1 VQVAPRF
8 GLTADLR
15 EITRELLTYR
25 ELLRELTY
33 RDLRIRYKQA
43 VMGIAWAVF
52 TPVVVALSGAL
63 VWFAIAHLSG
73 RGVDPQVIAGIMVKG
88 LAWAFFAGA
97 LGFGTASI
105 TANLSLITKVYFA
118 REVLPLAAV
127 LTQMVDTFIAG
138 LVTAVLLVLL
148 GANVN
153 ANLLWLILLVPL
165 LVLFTTAVTLLFA
178 CLNVLFRDAKHLVQL
193 VLSFGIFFTPVFFEP
208 GMFGPRV
215 SRLVMLNPLS
225 GVLEGMRLAVVQG
238 HNLMTPL
245 AGTNG
250 GAIWEPWYLAYAAAW
265 SIFGL
270 VFSAIVFHRSEFVF
284 AEYV

>member
-1 VQVAPRF
+1 MRVAPHF

-15 EITRELLTYR
+15 EITRELITYR

-33 RDLRIRYKQA
+33 RDLKIRYKQA
-43 VMGIAWAVF
+43 VMGIAWAVL
-52 TPVVVALSGAL
+52 TPVVVALSGAV
-63 VWFAIAHLSG
+63 VWFAIAHLRGS
-73 RGVDPQVIAGIMVKG
+73 GVDLQVIAGIMVKA

-105 TANLSLITKVYFA
+105 TANLQLITKVYFA

-127 LTQMVDTFIAG
+127 LTQLVDTFIAG
-138 LVTAVLLVLL
+138 LVTAVLLVML
-148 GANVN
+148 GVNLN
-153 ANLLWLILLVPL
+153 ANLLWLILLIPL

-208 GMFGPRV
+208 EMFGPRV

-245 AGTNG
+245 VGPTGA
-250 GAIWEPWYLAYAAAW
+250 AIWEPWYLAYAAAW
-265 SIFGL
+265 SILGL
-270 VFSAIVFHRSEFVF
+270 LFSAIVFHRSEFVF

>member
-1 VQVAPRF
+1 VAPHF

-15 EITRELLTYR
+15 EITRELFTYR

-33 RDLRIRYKQA
+33 RDLKIRYKQA
-43 VMGIAWAVF
+43 VMGIAWAVL
-52 TPVVVALSGAL
+52 TPVVVALSAAL
-63 VWFAIAHLSG
+63 VWFAIAHLSRSG
-73 RGVDPQVIAGIMVKG
+73 IEPQVIAGIMVKA

-105 TANLSLITKVYFA
+105 TANLPLITKVYFA

-127 LTQMVDTFIAG
+127 LTQLVDTSIAS
-138 LVTAVLLVLL
+138 LVTAALL
-148 GANVN
+148 GFLGVSLN
-153 ANLLWLILLVPL
+153 ATLLWLILLIPL

-208 GMFGPRV
+208 EMFGRRV
-215 SRLVMLNPLS
+215 SRLVMFNPLS
-225 GVLEGMRLAVVQG
+225 GLLEGMRLAVVQG
-238 HNLMTPL
+238 HNLLTPL
-245 AGTNG
+245 VGANGTV
-250 GAIWEPWYLAYAAAW
+250 IWEPWYLAYAAAW
-265 SIFGL
+265 SVLGL
-270 VFSAIVFHRSEFVF
+270 LFSAIVFHRSEFVF